1 MADAG
6 RSIKRYTP
14 AEHQG
19 TLRRFSITKTV
30 TRPAQEQPV
39 VVLTG
44 ASGYIG
50 RHLTAALLANGYRVR
65 ALVRTPATMASRA
78 KQAKWAKQEGVAV
91 RGYQLDEPPAAAAF
105 AGAYAVVHAAFDASG
120 ALSDNAELEAAK
132 RLLARADGCG
142 ARKFLFL
149 SSIEARPGATS
160 AYARRKHDIEQVVL
174 ANAGTVVR
182 PGLVYGGDAGGLFA
196 TLDNVAKGAPL
207 IPAFL
212 PAPRVQPI
220 HVDDLCAGIAKA
232 LADGQATG
240 VYTLAQE
247 RSLTLTAFLRQ
258 LAWRR
263 HRRLLPAVWLPAA
276 GVRLLTNV
284 AAALRVLPRRQT
296 ARLQGLFAMRTKAAD
311 DAETRCGELGVA
323 PRPLAAGLRKGN
335 GKFRD
340 VLEEA
345 NALTRYVAGRRASPA
360 TLARYAKVV
369 AAKRG
374 GKALDLPVFC
384 RAFPPA
390 IRCIDPK
397 RPGARRN
404 PALSWRLDVALALCE
419 VDVRLGPRFH
429 LRANRSW
436 FVALCEL
443 GAHAFV
449 DLLLMP
455 YSWAARR
462 QRGAGAKNNRR
473 A

>member
-44 ASGYIG
+44 ANGYIG

-78 KQAKWAKQEGVAV
+78 KREGVAV
-91 RGYQLDEPPAAAAF
+91 RGYRLDEPPAAAAF
-105 AGAYAVVHAAFDASG
+105 AGAYAVVHAAFDANG
-120 ALSDNAELEAAK
+120 ALSDNAELEAAQ
-132 RLLARADGCG
+132 RLLARADSCG

-160 AYARRKHDIEQVVL
+160 AYARRKHNIEQVVL
-174 ANAGTVVR
+174 ANAGVVVR

-196 TLDNVAKGAPL
+196 TLDNVAKRSPL

-220 HVDDLCAGIAKA
+220 HVDDLCAGIVNA
-232 LADGQATG
+232 LADGQAPG
-240 VYTLAQE
+240 VYTLAQK

-284 AAALRVLPRRQT
+284 AAALRVLPRRQS

-311 DAETRCGELGVA
+311 DAGTRCRELGVA
-323 PRPLAAGLRKGN
+323 PRPLAAGLRKEN

-374 GKALDLPVFC
+374 GKALNLPVFC

-390 IRCIDPK
+390 IRCIDPN

-443 GAHAFV
+443 GAHAIV